1 MMCSTPILGLINVF
15 FWNFLVLWILWNFV
29 FQKYLNA
36 SSQDF
41 CHKLQK
47 KKKIGFGV
55 GVISCDFWA
64 CFLKSALYRAM

>member
-1 MMCSTPILGLINVF
+1 MRHIKT
-15 FWNFLVLWILWNFV
+15 
-29 FQKYLNA
+29 
-36 SSQDF
+36 F

-55 GVISCDFWA
+55 GVISCDFWV